1 MLLRFVWLQMFE
13 EFVLAVDP
21 ESTFR
26 HERMS
31 LQMLETLLRRVRRT
45 ATAAVRRYLWPHASR
60 TRLIGL
66 TRLRSFFDRIT
77 SP

>member
-1 MLLRFVWLQMFE
+1 MFE

-31 LQMLETLLRRVRRT
+31 LQMLETLLRRVRLT
-45 ATAAVRRYLWPHASR
+45 ATAMPWQC
-60 TRLIGL
+60 
-66 TRLRSFFDRIT
+66 LRS
-77 SP
+77 